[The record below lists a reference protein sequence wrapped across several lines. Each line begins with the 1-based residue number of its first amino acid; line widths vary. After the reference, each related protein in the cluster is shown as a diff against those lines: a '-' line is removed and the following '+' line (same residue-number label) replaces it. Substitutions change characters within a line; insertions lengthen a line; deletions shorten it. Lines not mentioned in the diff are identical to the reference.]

1 MKAIDKE
8 DYLQEVAQIAPSIL
22 DMKNPKSVFAD
33 PFQVVLDIF
42 YHSRYTW
49 EVYLQVSRSDTQIIL
64 LSGDHCTLFLSSSLF
79 PR

>member
-42 YHSRYTW
+42 YHSRYT
-49 EVYLQVSRSDTQIIL
+49 
-64 LSGDHCTLFLSSSLF
+64 
-79 PR
+79 